1 MNRVILMGRLTRDPE
16 VRYSQGERSMAI
28 ARYTLAVDRRGRRNQ
43 DSSAEQQTADFI
55 NCVAFDRAAEF
66 AEKYFRQ
73 GMRVLVSGRIQTG
86 SYVNKEGQK
95 VYTTEV
101 ILDDQEFADSKGAA
115 SEMGGY
121 AQAAPSQRPA
131 PTSAIGDGF
140 MNIPDGVEDEGL
152 PVSYT
157 HLTLPTTSRV

>member
-1 MNRVILMGRLTRDPE
+1 MNKVILCGRLTRDPE
-16 VRYSQGERSMAI
+16 VRYSSGENQTAV
-28 ARYTLAVDRRGRRNQ
+28 ARYTLAVDRRFKRQG
-43 DSSAEQQTADFI
+43 DEQTADFI
-55 NCVAFDRAAEF
+55 NCVAFDRAGEF

-73 GMRVLVSGRIQTG
+73 GMRVLVSGRLQTG
-86 SYVNKEGQK
+86 SYVNKDGQR

-115 SEMGGY
+115 SDMGGY
-121 AQAAPSQRPA
+121 GQSAPSQRPA

-152 PVSYT
+152 PFN
-157 HLTLPTTSRV
+157 

>member
-43 DSSAEQQTADFI
+43 DGDQGQTADFI
-55 NCVAFDRAAEF
+55 NIVAFDRAGEF

-86 SYVNKEGQK
+86 SYVNKDGQK
-95 VYTTEV
+95 VYTTDIIV
-101 ILDDQEFADSKGAA
+101 DDQEFADSKGAA
-115 SEMGGY
+115 SDMSGYQNAGGY
-121 AQAAPSQRPA
+121 QQPAQAQRPA
-131 PTSAIGDGF
+131 PSSAIGDGF

-152 PVSYT
+152 PFN
-157 HLTLPTTSRV
+157 